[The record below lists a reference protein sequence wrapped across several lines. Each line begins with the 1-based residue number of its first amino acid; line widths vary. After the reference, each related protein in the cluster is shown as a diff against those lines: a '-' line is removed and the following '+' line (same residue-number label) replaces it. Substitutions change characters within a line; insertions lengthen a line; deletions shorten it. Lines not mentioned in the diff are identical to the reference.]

1 LETGYFAAES
11 ELSDLTTVTARLEN
25 LLAVSDCT
33 VAVGDENTK
42 QGKSTFSL
50 LTELVGR
57 AIIGHDAE
65 KIEVTN
71 IEVVGADIR

>member
-1 LETGYFAAES
+1 MGTGYFS
-11 ELSDLTTVTARLEN
+11 GDELSDLTTATARLES
-25 LLAVSDCT
+25 LLSVTDCT

-57 AIIGHDAE
+57 AIIAPDADE
-65 KIEVTN
+65 IEV
-71 IEVVGADIR
+71 I

>member
-1 LETGYFAAES
+1 METGYFAAE
-11 ELSDLTTVTARLEN
+11 ELSDLTTATARLEN

-50 LTELVGR
+50 LTDLVGR
-57 AIIGHDAE
+57 AIIGHDTE
-65 KIEVTN
+65 EIEVTN
-71 IEVVGADIR
+71 IEVVGADNR